1 MLADLYEIS
10 YICIRLEAD
19 ALKDFDLEYICAT
32 MGDLSGVPVRIF
44 EGAEQVFYHTVVTLP
59 RDPMQLYRD
68 GIWAVKDHLGY
79 YVTPQFHYYGIVN
92 SGALKIVVGPTFPVP
107 SADQTLRELAFR
119 ADVPPDETEAFVQ
132 GIKSIIPL
140 PLESLMQMLC
150 TVNHLLNREKLQLED
165 IAIFSDEQVSLHSAS
180 QKRRVRRLTEEIP
193 LPHNTYDLEQTL
205 LYIVRKGDT
214 AALRQWASRAPA
226 VRGGTLAGE
235 ALRQM
240 RNTFIVT
247 TTLVSRAAIRGGMD
261 VEEAFSLSDAYIQ
274 QCELLN
280 APDRLTN
287 LQYHMI
293 GEFTERV
300 ERIRHASHESR
311 LAALVANYVQK
322 HLSEPI
328 STEAL
333 AKELYMGRTHLSAR
347 FHRETGET
355 LAAFITK
362 EKMEEAKRLLRW
374 SDKPIT
380 AIGNY
385 LGYSSSGHFGS
396 VFKKTVGLTPGEY
409 REKHGK

>member
-1 MLADLYEIS
+1 M
-10 YICIRLEAD
+10 R
-19 ALKDFDLEYICAT
+19 DFDLEYICAT

-44 EGAEQVFYHTVVTLP
+44 EGEEQVFYHVRVTMP
-59 RDPMQLYRD
+59 RDPMLLYRD
-68 GIWAVKDHLGY
+68 SIWAVKAHLGY

-92 SGALKIVVGPTFPVP
+92 SGDTKVVVGPTFPVR
-107 SADQTLRELAFR
+107 SSDQELRELAFH
-119 ADVPPDETEAFVQ
+119 ADVPPDETEAFLLAM
-132 GIKSIIPL
+132 KSIISL

-165 IAIFSDEQVSLHSAS
+165 IAIFTDEQASLQTAS
-180 QKRRVRRLTEEIP
+180 QKRRVRKLTEETAEVP

-205 LYIVRKGDT
+205 LSIVRKGDT

-240 RNTFIVT
+240 RNTVIVT

-261 VEEAFSLSDAYIQ
+261 IEEAFSLSDAYIQ

-287 LQYHMI
+287 LQYHMV

-300 ERIRHASHESR
+300 ERVRHGAHESR
-311 LAALVANYVQK
+311 LAGLVANYVQK

-347 FHRETGET
+347 FHKETGET
-355 LAAFITK
+355 LATFITK
-362 EKMEEAKRLLRW
+362 EKMEEAKRLLRY

-385 LGYSSSGHFGS
+385 LGYSSSGHFGN
-396 VFKKTVGLTPGEY
+396 VFKKTVGLTPSEY

>member
-1 MLADLYEIS
+1 M
-10 YICIRLEAD
+10 
-19 ALKDFDLEYICAT
+19 KDFDLKYVCTT
-32 MGDLSGVPVRIF
+32 MGDLSGVPLRIY
-44 EGAEQVFYHTVVTLP
+44 EGETQVLYHALVSLP
-59 RDPMQLYRD
+59 RDPMLLFKEN
-68 GIWAVKDHLGY
+68 IWEVKAHLGY

-92 SGALKIVVGPTFPVP
+92 SGDTKIIVGPTFPVP

-119 ADVPPDETEAFVQ
+119 ADVPADETDAFVQ
-132 GIKSIIPL
+132 GLKSIIPL

-165 IAIFSDEQVSLHSAS
+165 IAIFSDEQASLQTAS
-180 QKRRVRRLTEEIP
+180 QKRRVRKLTEETVDNP
-193 LPHNTYDLEQTL
+193 PPHNTYDLEQTL
-205 LYIVRKGDT
+205 LSIVRKGDT
-214 AALRQWASRAPA
+214 AALKQWISRAPA

-240 RNTFIVT
+240 RNTVIVT

-261 VEEAFSLSDAYIQ
+261 VDEALSLSDAYIQ

-280 APDRLTN
+280 APDRLSN
-287 LQYHMI
+287 LQVHMI
-293 GEFTERV
+293 GEFTDRV
-300 ERIRHASHESR
+300 ERLRHGTHASK
-311 LAALVANYVQK
+311 LASLVANYVQR

-328 STEAL
+328 QTEAL
-333 AKELYMGRTHLSAR
+333 AKELYMSRTHLSAR
-347 FHRETGET
+347 FHHETGET

-362 EKMEEAKRLLRW
+362 EKIEEAKRLLRY

-385 LGYSSSGHFGS
+385 LGYSSSGHFGN
-396 VFKKTVGLTPGEY
+396 VFKKTVGLTPSEY

>member
-1 MLADLYEIS
+1 M
-10 YICIRLEAD
+10 R
-19 ALKDFDLEYICAT
+19 DFDLEYICAT

-44 EGAEQVFYHTVVTLP
+44 EGEEPVFYHALVALP
-59 RDPMQLYRD
+59 RDPMLLYRD
-68 GIWAVKDHLGY
+68 SIWAVNAHLGY

-92 SGALKIVVGPTFPVP
+92 AGDTKVVVGPTFPVR
-107 SADQTLRELAFR
+107 SSDQELRELAFR

-165 IAIFSDEQVSLHSAS
+165 VAIFSDEQASLQTAS
-180 QKRRVRRLTEEIP
+180 QKRRVRRLTEETAETP

-205 LYIVRKGDT
+205 LSIVRKGDT

-240 RNTFIVT
+240 RNTVIVT
-247 TTLVSRAAIRGGMD
+247 ATLVSRAAIRGGMD
-261 VEEAFSLSDAYIQ
+261 IEEAFSLSDAYIQ

-300 ERIRHASHESR
+300 ERVRHGAHESR
-311 LAALVANYVQK
+311 LAGLVANYVQK

-347 FHRETGET
+347 FHKETGET

-396 VFKKTVGLTPGEY
+396 VFKKTVGLTPSEY